1 MLEVAGIVLFA
12 LGIFVSLCLHEAG
25 HMATARAFGMKVTR
39 FFIGY
44 GPTLW
49 SFRRGET
56 EYGVKAI
63 PAGAFVRI
71 VGMIRDDGVAPA
83 DEARAMWRYPL
94 WKRTAVM
101 LAGCGT
107 HVVFGVFLLWI
118 LFAFVPLPD
127 EGRLQSEPVRV
138 AGVSGPASAAAAV
151 GLAPGDVITAIDGAP
166 VRGWDA
172 MVATV
177 RAAGGER
184 VEVTFVH
191 DGQVRTGAV
200 TLPVV
205 DGAGMLGVTP
215 VVPESTAGP
224 IGGIGK
230 AADQAVVMFEG
241 VFGALQR
248 FPEKVPEL
256 ISALSGEERPADS
269 PISVVGASRIGGE
282 LADQGEWAA
291 FLLLLAALNL
301 FYGVFNLLPVLPLDG
316 GHIAVWWFERARFW
330 VYARLRRRDP
340 GPVDYYKLMPVVYV
354 AILLFAGI
362 TLLTVAAD
370 LVNPVTV
377 Q

>member
-1 MLEVAGIVLFA
+1 
-12 LGIFVSLCLHEAG
+12 
-25 HMATARAFGMKVTR
+25 
-39 FFIGY
+39 
-44 GPTLW
+44 
-49 SFRRGET
+49 
-56 EYGVKAI
+56 
-63 PAGAFVRI
+63 
-71 VGMIRDDGVAPA
+71 
-83 DEARAMWRYPL
+83 
-94 WKRTAVM
+94 
-101 LAGCGT
+101 
-107 HVVFGVFLLWI
+107 
-118 LFAFVPLPD
+118 
-127 EGRLQSEPVRV
+127 
-138 AGVSGPASAAAAV
+138 
-151 GLAPGDVITAIDGAP
+151 
-166 VRGWDA
+166 
-172 MVATV
+172 
-177 RAAGGER
+177 
-184 VEVTFVH
+184 
-191 DGQVRTGAV
+191 VRTGAV

-230 AADQAVVMFEG
+230 AADQTAVMFEG

-248 FPEKVPEL
+248 FPEKVPAL